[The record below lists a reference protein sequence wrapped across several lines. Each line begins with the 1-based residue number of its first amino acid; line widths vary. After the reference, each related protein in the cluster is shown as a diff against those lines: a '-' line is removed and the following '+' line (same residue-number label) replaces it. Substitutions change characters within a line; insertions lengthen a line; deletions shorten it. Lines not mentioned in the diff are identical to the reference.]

1 MTTDIAPALV
11 FRVGFKYFIAAAGSV
26 IGLAL
31 CLSGTAALAADDSSA
46 APLTATAAIAFVMPD
61 DAVIAAAPPVDLA
74 QLAASLDTSMVAADD
89 ELACLAAAVYFES
102 RGEPAEGQLAVAQ
115 TILNR
120 VESGRFAST
129 ICGVINQPH
138 QFSFDKS
145 RVPRP
150 GVDWQ
155 RAQAIARIAI
165 GDLWRD
171 VAPRATAF
179 HAVRVSPNWAGK
191 TRVATIGNHVF
202 YR

>member
-1 MTTDIAPALV
+1 LTNNGAPALV
-11 FRVGFKYFIAAAGSV
+11 FRVEFKSFIIAARSV
-26 IGLAL
+26 FAAAL
-31 CLSGTAALAADDSSA
+31 CFSGTMALAADDSSA
-46 APLTATAAIAFVMPD
+46 APLSATAAIAFVMPD
-61 DAVIAAAPPVDLA
+61 DVVIAAAPPVDLA
-74 QLAASLDTSMVAADD
+74 QLASSVDTSMVAADD

-150 GVDWQ
+150 GIDWQ
-155 RAQAIARIAI
+155 RAQAIARIAT

-171 VAPRATAF
+171 VVPRATAF

>member
-1 MTTDIAPALV
+1 LTAVAALALV
-11 FRVGFKYFIAAAGSV
+11 LGVGFKSFIVVAGRV

-31 CLSGTAALAADDSSA
+31 CLSGTAALAADDSSS
-46 APLTATAAIAFVMPD
+46 APLTATAAIAFILPD
-61 DAVIAAAPPVDLA
+61 DDVIAAAPPVDLV
-74 QLAASLDTSMVAADD
+74 QLAASVDTSMVAADD
-89 ELACLAAAVYFES
+89 ELACLATAVYFES

-120 VESGRFAST
+120 VESGRFASS
-129 ICGVINQPH
+129 ICGVVNQPH

-150 GVDWQ
+150 GIDWQ
-155 RAQAIARIAI
+155 RAQAIARIAS

-171 VAPRATAF
+171 VVPRAIAF